1 MHACQVPCER
11 GTPIPRPHRERQ
23 IVGRPLARELP
34 PTRAAHDARTKTS
47 HAPAPAPC
55 VLRSLKDNKGGS
67 MTTSTTRF
75 EVGRIL
81 ATPGALAVMRAAG
94 ESALGFLK
102 RS

>member
-1 MHACQVPCER
+1 
-11 GTPIPRPHRERQ
+11 
-23 IVGRPLARELP
+23 
-34 PTRAAHDARTKTS
+34 
-47 HAPAPAPC
+47 
-55 VLRSLKDNKGGS
+55 

-102 RS
+102 RSSTTILLPEEY